1 MYVHLQCSYHVI
13 QLISLQCYFMY
24 TIVSKYLLCMDI
36 LYTNVVISII
46 SSVWNAA
53 LHYVLMYHLGYGV
66 RGSAIA
72 LTSSFAMSLVLTLL
86 FIVVSKA
93 YRDTW
98 RGEAHCSLHVTE
110 SIRRSCF

>member
-1 MYVHLQCSYHVI
+1 MI

-24 TIVSKYLLCMDI
+24 IIVSKYLLCMDI

-86 FIVVSKA
+86 FIVVSSA

-98 RGEAHCSLHVTE
+98 TGEPLCC
-110 SIRRSCF
+110 ICK

>member
-1 MYVHLQCSYHVI
+1 MNK
-13 QLISLQCYFMY
+13 LISLQCYFMY
-24 TIVSKYLLCMDI
+24 IILSKYLLCMDI
-36 LYTNVVISII
+36 LYANVVISII
-46 SSVWNAA
+46 SNIWNAA

-72 LTSSFAMSLVLTLL
+72 LTSSFAMNLVLTLL

-98 RGEAHCSLHVTE
+98 SGESLY
-110 SIRRSCF
+110 CYL